1 MKMTIDASI
10 AQMLMKQWS
19 RDYFT
24 YNGLEEIIDYYDSL
38 GYETEFCPEC
48 ICGEW
53 TEYGNH
59 VPCDLGD
66 LIIDYGYLAPSFRDF
81 GADTEEEMAKLTVE
95 ALEEKTVVLK
105 TITGNYIVR
114 EFSE

>member
-1 MKMTIDASI
+1 MKMTVDTHLAY
-10 AQMLMKQWS
+10 MLMQQWHP
-19 RDYFT
+19 DHFT
-24 YNGLEEIIDYYDSL
+24 YSGLEAVINYYDSL

-53 TEYGNH
+53 TEYGDI
-59 VPCDLGD
+59 VPCKFSD

-81 GADTEEEMAKLTVE
+81 GAETEEEMAKLTVE

-105 TITGNYIVR
+105 TVTGNYIVR
-114 EFSE
+114 DF